1 MNMKVKPSRTYV
13 ADAADLCDFKAPD
26 VARVAGYQH
35 DSAVTNAYARERKVG
50 SLGQSVVMRFAEAF
64 NAILAR
70 RGDPRRF
77 TAQSLREGPDP
88 QMPGDDAPSRPL
100 SLVTAGSSGIGK
112 GQLSGLSGSFGIG
125 VDERRLR
132 ELLGDV
138 RFDGGEMIALRSY
151 DGASCG
157 SFDPTLPDPRMRTVL
172 RPRELLPPGTNDRNT
187 VLLRARGDSMAGAP
201 DAHIH
206 DGDELAVRLGET
218 PRDGDIVVAVS
229 NGGVA
234 VRRLRDGY
242 LVSEPEI
249 GTAPSIVPASGDQ
262 ILGVV
267 VFIGRQVRR
276 GGR

>member
-1 MNMKVKPSRTYV
+1 MMDRANTTLAQLDRY
-13 ADAADLCDFKAPD
+13 ADAMN
-26 VARVAGYQH
+26 G
-35 DSAVTNAYARERKVG
+35 
-50 SLGQSVVMRFAEAF
+50 
-64 NAILAR
+64 ILEE

-77 TAQSLREGPDP
+77 TAQSLRDGPDP
-88 QMPGDDAPSRPL
+88 QMPGDTSPGRPL
-100 SLVTAGSSGIGK
+100 SLVTAGPSGIGK
-112 GQLSGLSGSFGIG
+112 GQLSGLPGQFIAGAGGASLHDLLSYRTIG
-125 VDERRLR
+125 DGDLVPLRL
-132 ELLGDV
+132 
-138 RFDGGEMIALRSY
+138 Y

-157 SFDPTLPDPRMRTVL
+157 SFDPTLPDPQMRTVL
-172 RPRELLPPGTNDRNT
+172 RPREILPPGTSERNT

-218 PRDGDIVVAVS
+218 PREGDIVVAVS

>member
-1 MNMKVKPSRTYV
+1 MYAVAMGVGDNIRAAMKRNGIDGK
-13 ADAADLCDFKAPD
+13 DMAAKLH
-26 VARVAGYQH
+26 VST
-35 DSAVTNAYARERKVG
+35 SAVYAMWDRTNPTLATLDGYAVALNE
-50 SLGQSVVMRFAEAF
+50 
-64 NAILAR
+64 ILAE

-77 TAQSLREGPDP
+77 TAQSLRDGPDP
-88 QMPGDDAPSRPL
+88 QMPGDTSPGRPL
-100 SLVTAGSSGIGK
+100 SLVTGGPSGIGK
-112 GQLSGLSGSFGIG
+112 GQLSGVSGAFGIG
-125 VDERRLR
+125 LDEQRLI

-138 RFDGGEMIALRSY
+138 RLGSGDLVPLRLY

-157 SFDPTLPDPRMRTVL
+157 SFDPTLPDPQMRTVL
-172 RPRELLPPGTNDRNT
+172 RPRECLPPGTSERNT

-242 LVSEPEI
+242 LVSEPEV
-249 GTAPSIVPASGDQ
+249 GVAPSIVPATGDQ

-276 GGR
+276 GR